1 MAEFTK
7 EQIKAIAFRDFIT
20 DLFTEAPMANNL
32 SDDKASNVKDKILDS
47 ESSGKGFRQEVN
59 AFVSNFSSLKDGIK
73 DTDGHRAIG
82 SHLAELDD
90 TSGLYK
96 LCSDYYSHTTRD
108 IDGPNKSTVQSDF
121 KEYFGKKGDFQ
132 SDLQNYR
139 EHKDE
144 IAGVSLKDVSISES
158 NMPDVEILEN
168 DEVPELTQEEIDAIN
183 ASLNENELEPEV
195 YDYNEYPEP
204 SFETQEIDI
213 ADIIESESKGNEIV
227 ISDNQETPAQDE
239 EPKTSI
245 AKIDNVFKGYE
256 KIEETVG
263 LTDEQSAIKS
273 DLEEIKGRIEG
284 NTYTTSDIEYA
295 NNVYRQ
301 PELTYNGLSVTDR
314 DVKTGTVSLDNG
326 EERKAII
333 QPIYDKNKETG
344 RFEAQGF
351 ICSFKPDD
359 TQTVKML
366 VGTDF
371 KVVAS
376 TNDQYTIRGIKID
389 DKINISS
396 RIDSGLLDR
405 YEAKTISVIS
415 RIENDVKGE
424 LAATQKAAPGL
435 NEDPIATKAKA
446 LSAQLEMMKEKVPG
460 STPNER
466 FTSSVERADQ
476 ISAVKQ
482 DVDAFKTDYADKK
495 EIIESVNAQIDNYK
509 EKIDSLSTE
518 VRPIENIGRGI
529 ERLEAK
535 LEQFGSSAVSSED
548 KEKIESA
555 LSGLS
560 ECKERLSVQSA
571 YIDEGKAAV
580 TYDVQKSWTEKESP
594 VSASE
599 LREAQN
605 ALNGREQ
612 GISYELNSKISA
624 ASDLITSLKE
634 QYPDIDK
641 ERMYIDKDNNMK
653 INVDADRKSD
663 EFKIGLRQDIKELRE
678 TNPNIGFKNGVDT
691 FNLHYP
697 QTVSNITINGEPF
710 IDRRVEY
717 MVKVSGDDGK
727 EQTEYRTAMIDRE
740 DQYGNHDYYDSN
752 GKLFCQ
758 VMNDADHPST
768 ANIGDQ
774 YVDNKHNIVDE
785 ASARNPDI
793 VTYTK
798 DCVDLKYDQAIARSQ
813 TECSFIGPALRDETR
828 TFDRSYERLDIM
840 SKAGVISQDKYDEL
854 KSKLD
859 TQSHPFR
866 VYAEQFSS
874 YENAVNA
881 AADKKDSMDSADK
894 IKTIHELDAQDTF
907 KDKSINEKIRY
918 FEIDK
923 DCTNNNGDKI
933 SVVEEIKELYD
944 NGTEKIE
951 AYSESSAITDSDK
964 DKIEKITE
972 QDFYKNEFEEAKKD
986 FQAYAGFDNRLNF
999 SYNSYHKFALDYYAF
1014 KSGSLVEGKEI
1025 TRSDIKKDVVMM
1037 VEDIQSGKLLVE
1049 MIGEKVL
1056 GDRTVIG
1063 EDGKAYTV
1071 DNDGNRTE
1079 VDPEKH
1085 KFYVQEFE
1093 KAQED
1098 YLHFEGKLDGKDEDK
1113 NSKDFNVWTDTKMP
1127 IALKETIGFDS
1138 LHKFNY
1144 YYYAYKSGAT
1154 IDGNPVSKETVIG
1167 SAFRLIDDIVN
1178 HPERLLIEAIVDKM
1192 ESGYDTDKKDIDKT
1206 DTGTTRLDRVEFE
1219 AVDITEITIPDEE
1232 TEPEIGTDVIEDDLI
1247 EETNDEITNPDDQT
1261 VNDTEISQN
1270 INPEISNTETN
1281 HTETNVHPDNYADS
1295 EHNLQIKE
1303 SVNSE
1308 ENIINI
1314 QINESSIE
1322 QQSVDFQQENTL
1334 PEQPEII
1341 EQRTDFDQVDLPDHN
1356 PDEPQLSKDNE
1367 EQNQINA
1374 DQPDQDNIAVKSQE
1388 YTEPEVVEQDTID
1401 EVSPNDNI
1409 EPESVQEEK
1418 ADDTASVIKSEEEMV
1433 VPDSEDVDDN
1443 DNDTEK
1449 NNAEKA
1455 GSVNVES
1462 KDKTP
1467 SDEEKSSDKKDV
1479 KEEIKEPISDDSF
1492 RSAVDTFLDLEP
1504 GTSNNAEEII
1514 SDYISYCDEQGC
1526 TKEETMDKISDAL
1539 VDKYQSDEVDQTKVE
1554 RLVDLENTTSE
1565 QIDDKYDSTSD
1576 TKEGFEDVMAEKID
1590 KSDVSDD
1597 VLEMREQSIEHTS
1610 ATETVTME
1618 DTNDRSLKDEAK
1630 ESLDTNKSFIDS
1642 FGSENFGQENLGDTI
1657 KSYIEDKIDDSLHSR
1672 PEINKVK
1679 AIKEICSS
1687 LADKLS
1693 TSDSPIANFLSSAF
1707 EAGEEVCSKVLDA
1720 LDNFNLGDLIDMLSG
1735 ASPEAVEA
1743 ASVETEFSTPSDI
1756 DYSAGLP
1763 EEMQGTDPNTYDY
1776 QQYYDANNIPD
1787 TYDSQQMDFNDQ
1799 NSMDIIDN
1807 QQEVTDD
1814 DITNVTD
1821 DSTQNITFN
1830 DQPDTNQYYDND
1842 TMEPLN
1848 DNDIDSMDE
1857 DVDEGEMEE
1866 AAEEAAAAIG

>member
-158 NMPDVEILEN
+158 NMPDMEILEN

-204 SFETQEIDI
+204 SFETQEIDV

-245 AKIDNVFKGYE
+245 AKIDNVIKGYE

-366 VGTDF
+366 VGADF

-758 VMNDADHPST
+758 VTNDADHPST

-785 ASARNPDI
+785 VSARNPDI
-793 VTYTK
+793 FTYTK
-798 DCVDLKYDQAIARSQ
+798 DCVDLKYEQAITRSQ
-813 TECSFIGPALRDETR
+813 TECSFLGPALRDETR
-828 TFDRSYERLDIM
+828 TFERSYERLDIM
-840 SKAGVISQDKYDEL
+840 VKAGVISQDKYDEL
-854 KSKLD
+854 KTKLD
-859 TQSHPFR
+859 TQSQPFR
-866 VYAEQFSS
+866 EYADQFSS

-907 KDKSINEKIRY
+907 KDKATNEKIRY

-923 DCTNNNGDKI
+923 DCTNSNGDKI

-951 AYSESSAITDSDK
+951 AYSESSTISDSDK

-972 QDFYKNEFEEAKKD
+972 QNFYKNEFEEAKKD

-1037 VEDIQSGKLLVE
+1037 LEDIQSGKLLVE

-1093 KAQED
+1093 KAQAD
-1098 YLHFEGKLDGKDEDK
+1098 YLRFEDKFDNKDDEKKGKDF
-1113 NSKDFNVWTDTKMP
+1113 SAWTDIKMP
-1127 IALKETIGFDS
+1127 VSLKETIGFDS

-1154 IDGNPVSKETVIG
+1154 IDGKLVSKETVIG
-1167 SAFRLIDDIVN
+1167 SAFRLVDDIIN
-1178 HPERLLIEAIVDKM
+1178 HPERLLVEAIVDKM

-1206 DTGTTRLDRVEFE
+1206 DTGTSRLDRVEFE
-1219 AVDITEITIPDEE
+1219 TVDLTEKTIPDEE
-1232 TEPEIGTDVIEDDLI
+1232 IESEIGNDEIEDVLL

-1261 VNDTEISQN
+1261 VNDTEISHN
-1270 INPEISNTETN
+1270 NNLEISNTETN
-1281 HTETNVHPDNYADS
+1281 HTETNVQPDNYADS

-1303 SVNSE
+1303 PVDSE
-1308 ENIINI
+1308 ENISNI

-1322 QQSVDFQQENTL
+1322 QEQPVDFQQENTF

-1341 EQRTDFDQVDLPDHN
+1341 EQNTDTYQVDLPDHN
-1356 PDEPQLSKDNE
+1356 PDNPEDIEVQG
-1367 EQNQINA
+1367 QIVT
-1374 DQPDQDNIAVKSQE
+1374 DKPDQDNIVVESQE
-1388 YTEPEVVEQDTID
+1388 FTEPEANEDITQDNNKEHETL
-1401 EVSPNDNI
+1401 
-1409 EPESVQEEK
+1409 QEEK
-1418 ADDTASVIKSEEEMV
+1418 SDDTAAVIKSEEEAF

-1443 DNDTEK
+1443 NDDTEK
-1449 NNAEKA
+1449 SNAEKA
-1455 GSVNVES
+1455 GSVNVDS
-1462 KDKTP
+1462 KGSTVT
-1467 SDEEKSSDKKDV
+1467 EEKSSDKKDI
-1479 KEEIKEPISDDSF
+1479 KEEIKVETSDDSF
-1492 RSAVDTFLDLEP
+1492 RSAIDTFLDVEP
-1504 GTSNNAEEII
+1504 GTPTNAEEII

-1526 TKEETMDKISDAL
+1526 TKEATMDKISDVL
-1539 VDKYQSDEVDQTKVE
+1539 VDKYQSDEVDQSKVE
-1554 RLVDLENTTSE
+1554 RLVDIEKTTSE
-1565 QIDDKYDSTSD
+1565 QIDDIYGSTSD
-1576 TKEGFEDVMAEKID
+1576 TEDAFEDVMSKKID
-1590 KSDVSDD
+1590 NSSISED
-1597 VLEMREQSIEHTS
+1597 VLDMREQAVDNSS
-1610 ATETVTME
+1610 STETVTIE
-1618 DTNDRSLKDEAK
+1618 ADGEKSVKDEAR

-1642 FGSENFGQENLGDTI
+1642 FGSENFGQESLGDKI
-1657 KSYIEDKIDDSLHSR
+1657 KSYIEDKIDDSLHNR

-1679 AIKEICSS
+1679 AIKEICSD

-1707 EAGEEVCSKVLDA
+1707 EAGEEVCSKVVNA

-1735 ASPEAVEA
+1735 TGPEAVETVG
-1743 ASVETEFSTPSDI
+1743 VETGFSTPNDI
-1756 DYSAGLP
+1756 DYSTELP
-1763 EEMQGTDPNTYDY
+1763 SEMQGTDQNTFDY
-1776 QQYYDANNIPD
+1776 QQYYDTNNIPD
-1787 TYDSQQMDFNDQ
+1787 TYDNKQMDFNDQ
-1799 NSMDIIDN
+1799 NSMDMIDN
-1807 QQEVTDD
+1807 QQEITDD
-1814 DITNVTD
+1814 TITNVTD
-1821 DSTQNITFN
+1821 DSPQNITFD

-1842 TMEPLN
+1842 TIEPLN
-1848 DNDIDSMDE
+1848 DDIDSMDTDVE
-1857 DVDEGEMEE
+1857 VDEGEMEE

>member
-20 DLFTEAPMANNL
+20 DFFTEAPMANNL
-32 SDDKASNVKDKILDS
+32 SDDKASDVKDKILDS

-73 DTDGHRAIG
+73 DTDGHRTIG

-245 AKIDNVFKGYE
+245 AKIDNVIKGYE

-351 ICSFKPDD
+351 VCSFKPDD

-366 VGTDF
+366 VGADF

-612 GISYELNSKISA
+612 GISYELNSKLSA

-758 VMNDADHPST
+758 VTNDADHPST

-785 ASARNPDI
+785 VSARNPDI

-859 TQSHPFR
+859 TQSQPFR
-866 VYAEQFSS
+866 EYADQFSS
-874 YENAVNA
+874 YEEAVKT
-881 AADKKDSMDSADK
+881 AADKNDSMDSSDK
-894 IKTIHELDAQDTF
+894 IKTIHELDTQDTF
-907 KDKSINEKIRY
+907 KDKAANEKIRY

-923 DCTNNNGDKI
+923 DCTNSNGDKV

-944 NGTEKIE
+944 NGAERIE
-951 AYSESSAITDSDK
+951 AYSESSTISESDK

-972 QDFYKNEFEEAKKD
+972 QNFY
-986 FQAYAGFDNRLNF
+986 
-999 SYNSYHKFALDYYAF
+999 
-1014 KSGSLVEGKEI
+1014 
-1025 TRSDIKKDVVMM
+1025 
-1037 VEDIQSGKLLVE
+1037 
-1049 MIGEKVL
+1049 
-1056 GDRTVIG
+1056 
-1063 EDGKAYTV
+1063 
-1071 DNDGNRTE
+1071 
-1079 VDPEKH
+1079 
-1085 KFYVQEFE
+1085 
-1093 KAQED
+1093 
-1098 YLHFEGKLDGKDEDK
+1098 
-1113 NSKDFNVWTDTKMP
+1113 
-1127 IALKETIGFDS
+1127 
-1138 LHKFNY
+1138 
-1144 YYYAYKSGAT
+1144 
-1154 IDGNPVSKETVIG
+1154 
-1167 SAFRLIDDIVN
+1167 
-1178 HPERLLIEAIVDKM
+1178 
-1192 ESGYDTDKKDIDKT
+1192 
-1206 DTGTTRLDRVEFE
+1206 
-1219 AVDITEITIPDEE
+1219 
-1232 TEPEIGTDVIEDDLI
+1232 
-1247 EETNDEITNPDDQT
+1247 
-1261 VNDTEISQN
+1261 
-1270 INPEISNTETN
+1270 
-1281 HTETNVHPDNYADS
+1281 
-1295 EHNLQIKE
+1295 
-1303 SVNSE
+1303 
-1308 ENIINI
+1308 
-1314 QINESSIE
+1314 
-1322 QQSVDFQQENTL
+1322 
-1334 PEQPEII
+1334 
-1341 EQRTDFDQVDLPDHN
+1341 
-1356 PDEPQLSKDNE
+1356 
-1367 EQNQINA
+1367 
-1374 DQPDQDNIAVKSQE
+1374 
-1388 YTEPEVVEQDTID
+1388 
-1401 EVSPNDNI
+1401 
-1409 EPESVQEEK
+1409 
-1418 ADDTASVIKSEEEMV
+1418 
-1433 VPDSEDVDDN
+1433 
-1443 DNDTEK
+1443 
-1449 NNAEKA
+1449 
-1455 GSVNVES
+1455 
-1462 KDKTP
+1462 
-1467 SDEEKSSDKKDV
+1467 
-1479 KEEIKEPISDDSF
+1479 
-1492 RSAVDTFLDLEP
+1492 
-1504 GTSNNAEEII
+1504 
-1514 SDYISYCDEQGC
+1514 
-1526 TKEETMDKISDAL
+1526 
-1539 VDKYQSDEVDQTKVE
+1539 
-1554 RLVDLENTTSE
+1554 
-1565 QIDDKYDSTSD
+1565 
-1576 TKEGFEDVMAEKID
+1576 
-1590 KSDVSDD
+1590 
-1597 VLEMREQSIEHTS
+1597 
-1610 ATETVTME
+1610 
-1618 DTNDRSLKDEAK
+1618 
-1630 ESLDTNKSFIDS
+1630 
-1642 FGSENFGQENLGDTI
+1642 
-1657 KSYIEDKIDDSLHSR
+1657 
-1672 PEINKVK
+1672 
-1679 AIKEICSS
+1679 
-1687 LADKLS
+1687 
-1693 TSDSPIANFLSSAF
+1693 
-1707 EAGEEVCSKVLDA
+1707 
-1720 LDNFNLGDLIDMLSG
+1720 
-1735 ASPEAVEA
+1735 
-1743 ASVETEFSTPSDI
+1743 
-1756 DYSAGLP
+1756 
-1763 EEMQGTDPNTYDY
+1763 
-1776 QQYYDANNIPD
+1776 
-1787 TYDSQQMDFNDQ
+1787 
-1799 NSMDIIDN
+1799 
-1807 QQEVTDD
+1807 
-1814 DITNVTD
+1814 
-1821 DSTQNITFN
+1821 
-1830 DQPDTNQYYDND
+1830 
-1842 TMEPLN
+1842 
-1848 DNDIDSMDE
+1848 
-1857 DVDEGEMEE
+1857 
-1866 AAEEAAAAIG
+1866 

>member
-20 DLFTEAPMANNL
+20 DFFTEAPMANNL
-32 SDDKASNVKDKILDS
+32 SDDKASDVKDKILDS

-73 DTDGHRAIG
+73 DTDGHRTIG

-132 SDLQNYR
+132 RDLQNYR

-144 IAGVSLKDVSISES
+144 IAGVSLRDESISES
-158 NMPDVEILEN
+158 NMTDVEILEN

-213 ADIIESESKGNEIV
+213 ADIIEPESEGNEIV

-245 AKIDNVFKGYE
+245 AKIDNVIKGYE

-284 NTYTTSDIEYA
+284 NTYTTSDIDYA

-333 QPIYDKNKETG
+333 QLIYDKNKETG

-351 ICSFKPDD
+351 VCSFKPDN

-366 VGTDF
+366 VGADF

-435 NEDPIATKAKA
+435 NEDSITSKTKE
-446 LSAQLEMMKEKVPG
+446 LSAQFETLKEKVPG
-460 STPNER
+460 STPDER

-476 ISAVKQ
+476 VSAVKQ

-509 EKIDSLSTE
+509 EKVDSLSTE

-529 ERLEAK
+529 ERLVAK
-535 LEQFGSSAVSSED
+535 LEQFGASDVPSEVKD
-548 KEKIESA
+548 KIEEA

-560 ECKERLSVQSA
+560 ECKERLSMQTA
-571 YIDEGKAAV
+571 YIKEGKAAA
-580 TYDVQKSWTEKESP
+580 TYDTQKAWTERESP

-605 ALNGREQ
+605 ALSGRDQ
-612 GISYELNSKISA
+612 GVSYQLNSKISA

-653 INVDADRKSD
+653 VNVDADKKSD

-678 TNPNIGFKNGVDT
+678 TNPNIGFRNGVDT
-691 FNLHYP
+691 FNSHYP

-710 IDRRVEY
+710 IDRRIEY

-758 VMNDADHPST
+758 VTNDADHPST
-768 ANIGDQ
+768 AIIGDQ

-785 ASARNPDI
+785 VSARNPDI

-798 DCVDLKYDQAIARSQ
+798 DCVDLKYDQAISRSQ
-813 TECSFIGPALRDETR
+813 TECNFIGPALRDETR

-881 AADKKDSMDSADK
+881 AADKKDSMDSVDK

-907 KDKSINEKIRY
+907 KDKATNEKIRY

-923 DCTNNNGDKI
+923 DCTSSNGDKI

-951 AYSESSAITDSDK
+951 AYSESSTISDSDK

-972 QDFYKNEFEEAKKD
+972 QNFYKNEFEEAKKD

-1037 VEDIQSGKLLVE
+1037 LEDIQSGKLLVE

-1093 KAQED
+1093 KAQAD
-1098 YLHFEGKLDGKDEDK
+1098 YLRFEGKFDNKDDEKKGKDF
-1113 NSKDFNVWTDTKMP
+1113 SAWTDIKMP
-1127 IALKETIGFDS
+1127 VSLKETIGFDS

-1154 IDGNPVSKETVIG
+1154 IDGKPVSKETVIG
-1167 SAFRLIDDIVN
+1167 SAFRLVDDIIN
-1178 HPERLLIEAIVDKM
+1178 HPERLLVEAIVDKM

-1206 DTGTTRLDRVEFE
+1206 DTGTSRLDRVEFE
-1219 AVDITEITIPDEE
+1219 TVDLTEKTIPDEE
-1232 TEPEIGTDVIEDDLI
+1232 IESEIGNDEIEDVLI

-1270 INPEISNTETN
+1270 NNLEISNTETN
-1281 HTETNVHPDNYADS
+1281 HTETIVQPDNYADS
-1295 EHNLQIKE
+1295 EHNLQSKE
-1303 SVNSE
+1303 PVDSE
-1308 ENIINI
+1308 ENISNI

-1322 QQSVDFQQENTL
+1322 QEQPVDFQQENTF

-1341 EQRTDFDQVDLPDHN
+1341 EQNTDTYQVDLPDHN
-1356 PDEPQLSKDNE
+1356 LDNPE
-1367 EQNQINA
+1367 DIEVQGQIVT
-1374 DQPDQDNIAVKSQE
+1374 DKPDQDNIVVESQE
-1388 YTEPEVVEQDTID
+1388 FTEPEANEDITQDNNKEHETL
-1401 EVSPNDNI
+1401 
-1409 EPESVQEEK
+1409 QEEK
-1418 ADDTASVIKSEEEMV
+1418 SDDTAAVIKSEEEAF

-1443 DNDTEK
+1443 DDDTEK
-1449 NNAEKA
+1449 SNAEKA
-1455 GSVNVES
+1455 GSVNVDS
-1462 KDKTP
+1462 KGSTVT
-1467 SDEEKSSDKKDV
+1467 EEKSSDKKDI
-1479 KEEIKEPISDDSF
+1479 KEEIKVETSDDSF
-1492 RSAVDTFLDLEP
+1492 RSAIDTFLDVEP
-1504 GTSNNAEEII
+1504 GTPTNAEEII

-1526 TKEETMDKISDAL
+1526 TKEETMDKISDVL
-1539 VDKYQSDEVDQTKVE
+1539 VDKYQSDEVDQSKVE
-1554 RLVDLENTTSE
+1554 RLVDIEKTTSE
-1565 QIDDKYDSTSD
+1565 QIDDIYGSTSD
-1576 TKEGFEDVMAEKID
+1576 TEDAFEDVMSKKID
-1590 KSDVSDD
+1590 NSSISED
-1597 VLEMREQSIEHTS
+1597 VLDMREQAVDNSS
-1610 ATETVTME
+1610 STETVTIE
-1618 DTNDRSLKDEAK
+1618 ADGEKSVKDEAR

-1642 FGSENFGQENLGDTI
+1642 FGSENFGQESLGDKI

-1866 AAEEAAAAIG
+1866 AAAAIG

>member
-7 EQIKAIAFRDFIT
+7 EQIKAIVFRDFIT
-20 DLFTEAPMANNL
+20 DLFTEAPMSNNL
-32 SDDKASNVKDKILDS
+32 SESKASDVKDRILDS

-59 AFVSNFSSLKDGIK
+59 AFVSNISSLKDGIK
-73 DTDGHRAIG
+73 DLDGHRTIG
-82 SHLAELDD
+82 SHISDLDD
-90 TSGLYK
+90 KSSLFK
-96 LCSDYYSHTTRD
+96 LCSDYYSHTTRG

-139 EHKDE
+139 EYKDE

-204 SFETQEIDI
+204 SYETQEIDI
-213 ADIIESESKGNEIV
+213 ADTIEPELEGNEIV

-245 AKIDNVFKGYE
+245 AKIENVIKGYA

-301 PELTYNGLSVTDR
+301 PELTYNGLAVTDR

-333 QPIYDKNKETG
+333 QPIYDKNKEIG

-351 ICSFKPDD
+351 VCSFKPDN

-424 LAATQKAAPGL
+424 LAATQNAASGL

-580 TYDVQKSWTEKESP
+580 TYDVQKSWTEKESL

-653 INVDADRKSD
+653 VNVDADKKSD
-663 EFKIGLRQDIKELRE
+663 EFKIGLRQYIKELRE
-678 TNPNIGFKNGVDT
+678 TNPNIGFRNGVDT
-691 FNLHYP
+691 FNSHYP

-710 IDRRVEY
+710 IDRRIEY

-758 VMNDADHPST
+758 VTNDADHPST

-785 ASARNPDI
+785 VSARNPDI
-793 VTYTK
+793 FTYTK
-798 DCVDLKYDQAIARSQ
+798 DCVDLKYEQAITRSQ
-813 TECSFIGPALRDETR
+813 TECSFLGPALRDETR
-828 TFDRSYERLDIM
+828 TFERSYERLDIM
-840 SKAGVISQDKYDEL
+840 VKAGVISQDKYDEL
-854 KSKLD
+854 KTKLD
-859 TQSHPFR
+859 TQSQPFR
-866 VYAEQFSS
+866 EYADQFSS

-894 IKTIHELDAQDTF
+894 IKTIHELDTQDTF
-907 KDKSINEKIRY
+907 KDKATNEKIRY

-923 DCTNNNGDKI
+923 DCTNSNGDKI

-951 AYSESSAITDSDK
+951 AYSESSTISDSDK

-972 QDFYKNEFEEAKKD
+972 QNFYKNEFEEAKKD

-1093 KAQED
+1093 KARAD
-1098 YLHFEGKLDGKDEDK
+1098 YLRFEGKFDNKDDEKKGKDF
-1113 NSKDFNVWTDTKMP
+1113 SAWTDIKMP
-1127 IALKETIGFDS
+1127 VSLKETIGFDS

-1144 YYYAYKSGAT
+1144 YYFAYKSGAT

-1167 SAFRLIDDIVN
+1167 SAFRLIDDIIN
-1178 HPERLLIEAIVDKM
+1178 HPERLLVEAIVDKM

-1206 DTGTTRLDRVEFE
+1206 DTGTSRLDRVEFE
-1219 AVDITEITIPDEE
+1219 TVNLTEKTIPDEE
-1232 TEPEIGTDVIEDDLI
+1232 IESEIGNDKIEDELI
-1247 EETNDEITNPDDQT
+1247 EETNEEITNPDDQT

-1270 INPEISNTETN
+1270 NNPEISNTETN
-1281 HTETNVHPDNYADS
+1281 HTETNVQPDNYADS

-1303 SVNSE
+1303 PVDSE
-1308 ENIINI
+1308 ENISNI

-1322 QQSVDFQQENTL
+1322 QEQPVDFQQENTF

-1341 EQRTDFDQVDLPDHN
+1341 EQNTDTYQVDLPDHN
-1356 PDEPQLSKDNE
+1356 PDNPEDIEVQG
-1367 EQNQINA
+1367 QIVT
-1374 DQPDQDNIAVKSQE
+1374 DQPDQDNIVVESQE
-1388 YTEPEVVEQDTID
+1388 FTEPEANEDITQDNNKEHETL
-1401 EVSPNDNI
+1401 
-1409 EPESVQEEK
+1409 QEEK
-1418 ADDTASVIKSEEEMV
+1418 TDDTAAVIKSEEEMV
-1433 VPDSEDVDDN
+1433 VPDNEDVDDN
-1443 DNDTEK
+1443 DEDTEK
-1449 NNAEKA
+1449 SNAEKA
-1455 GSVNVES
+1455 GSVNVDS
-1462 KDKTP
+1462 KGSTVT
-1467 SDEEKSSDKKDV
+1467 EEKSSDKKDI
-1479 KEEIKEPISDDSF
+1479 KEEIKVETSDDSF
-1492 RSAVDTFLDLEP
+1492 RSAIDTFLDVEP
-1504 GTSNNAEEII
+1504 GTPTNAEEII

-1526 TKEETMDKISDAL
+1526 TKEETMDKISDVL
-1539 VDKYQSDEVDQTKVE
+1539 VDKYQSDEVDQSKVE
-1554 RLVDLENTTSE
+1554 RLVDIEKTTSE
-1565 QIDDKYDSTSD
+1565 QIDDIYGSTSD
-1576 TKEGFEDVMAEKID
+1576 TEDTFEDVMSKKID
-1590 KSDVSDD
+1590 NSSISED
-1597 VLEMREQSIEHTS
+1597 VLDMREQAVDNSS
-1610 ATETVTME
+1610 STETVTIE
-1618 DTNDRSLKDEAK
+1618 ADGEKSVKDEAR

-1672 PEINKVK
+1672 PEMNKIK

-1687 LADKLS
+1687 IADNLS
-1693 TSDSPIANFLSSAF
+1693 TLDSPIANFLSSAF

-1720 LDNFNLGDLIDMLSG
+1720 LDNFNLGDLIDMLS
-1735 ASPEAVEA
+1735 ATSPEAVEA
-1743 ASVETEFSTPSDI
+1743 VGVETEFSTPSDI
-1756 DYSAGLP
+1756 DYSTDLP
-1763 EEMQGTDPNTYDY
+1763 EEMKGTDPNTYNY
-1776 QQYYDANNIPD
+1776 QQYYDTNNIPD
-1787 TYDSQQMDFNDQ
+1787 TYDSQQIDFNDQ

-1814 DITNVTD
+1814 TITNVTN
-1821 DSTQNITFN
+1821 DSTQNITFD

-1842 TMEPLN
+1842 NMEPLN
-1848 DNDIDSMDE
+1848 DNDIDSMDT

>member
-158 NMPDVEILEN
+158 NMPDMEILEN

-204 SFETQEIDI
+204 SFETQEIDV

-245 AKIDNVFKGYE
+245 AKIDNVIKGYE

-366 VGTDF
+366 VGADF

-785 ASARNPDI
+785 ASASNPDI

-964 DKIEKITE
+964 EKIEKITE

-1056 GDRTVIG
+1056 GDRTVFG

-1098 YLHFEGKLDGKDEDK
+1098 YLRFEGKLDGKDEDK

-1167 SAFRLIDDIVN
+1167 SAFRLVDDIIN
-1178 HPERLLIEAIVDKM
+1178 HPERLLVEAIVDKM

-1206 DTGTTRLDRVEFE
+1206 DTGTSRLDRVEFE
-1219 AVDITEITIPDEE
+1219 TVDLTEKTIPDEE
-1232 TEPEIGTDVIEDDLI
+1232 IESEIGNDEIEDVLL

-1261 VNDTEISQN
+1261 VNDTEISHN
-1270 INPEISNTETN
+1270 NNLEISNTETN
-1281 HTETNVHPDNYADS
+1281 HTETNVQPDNYADS

-1303 SVNSE
+1303 PVDSE
-1308 ENIINI
+1308 ENISNI

-1322 QQSVDFQQENTL
+1322 QEQPVDFQQENTF

-1341 EQRTDFDQVDLPDHN
+1341 EQNTDTYQVDLPDHN
-1356 PDEPQLSKDNE
+1356 PDNPEDIEVQG
-1367 EQNQINA
+1367 QIVT
-1374 DQPDQDNIAVKSQE
+1374 DKPDQDNIVVESQE
-1388 YTEPEVVEQDTID
+1388 FTEPEANEDITQDNNKEHETL
-1401 EVSPNDNI
+1401 
-1409 EPESVQEEK
+1409 QEEK
-1418 ADDTASVIKSEEEMV
+1418 SDDTAAVIKSEEEAF

-1443 DNDTEK
+1443 NDDTEK
-1449 NNAEKA
+1449 SNAEKA
-1455 GSVNVES
+1455 GSVNVDS
-1462 KDKTP
+1462 KGSTVT
-1467 SDEEKSSDKKDV
+1467 EEKSSDKKDI
-1479 KEEIKEPISDDSF
+1479 KEEIKVETSDDSF
-1492 RSAVDTFLDLEP
+1492 RSAIDTFLDVEP
-1504 GTSNNAEEII
+1504 GTPTNAEEII

-1526 TKEETMDKISDAL
+1526 TKEATMDKISDVL
-1539 VDKYQSDEVDQTKVE
+1539 VDKYQSDEVDQSKVE
-1554 RLVDLENTTSE
+1554 RLVDIEKTTSE
-1565 QIDDKYDSTSD
+1565 QIDDIYGSTSD
-1576 TKEGFEDVMAEKID
+1576 TEDAFEDVMSKKID
-1590 KSDVSDD
+1590 NSSISED
-1597 VLEMREQSIEHTS
+1597 VLDMREQAVDNSS
-1610 ATETVTME
+1610 STETVTIE
-1618 DTNDRSLKDEAK
+1618 ADGEKSVKDEAR

-1642 FGSENFGQENLGDTI
+1642 FGSENFGQESLGDKI
-1657 KSYIEDKIDDSLHSR
+1657 KSYIEDKIDDSLHNR

-1679 AIKEICSS
+1679 AIKEICSD

-1707 EAGEEVCSKVLDA
+1707 EAGEEVCSKVVNA

-1735 ASPEAVEA
+1735 TGPEAVETVG
-1743 ASVETEFSTPSDI
+1743 VETGFSTPNDI
-1756 DYSAGLP
+1756 DYSTELP
-1763 EEMQGTDPNTYDY
+1763 SEMQGTDQNTFDY
-1776 QQYYDANNIPD
+1776 QQYYDTNNIPD
-1787 TYDSQQMDFNDQ
+1787 TYDNKQMDFNDQ
-1799 NSMDIIDN
+1799 NSMDMIDN
-1807 QQEVTDD
+1807 QQEITDD
-1814 DITNVTD
+1814 TITNVTD
-1821 DSTQNITFN
+1821 DSPQNITFD

-1842 TMEPLN
+1842 TIEPLN
-1848 DNDIDSMDE
+1848 DDIDSMDTDVE
-1857 DVDEGEMEE
+1857 VDEGEMEE

>member
-20 DLFTEAPMANNL
+20 DFFTEAPMANNL
-32 SDDKASNVKDKILDS
+32 SDDKASDVKDKILDS

-73 DTDGHRAIG
+73 DTDGHRTIG

-132 SDLQNYR
+132 RDLQNYR

-144 IAGVSLKDVSISES
+144 IAGVSLRDVSISES
-158 NMPDVEILEN
+158 NMTDVEILEN

-195 YDYNEYPEP
+195 YDYNEYPES

-213 ADIIESESKGNEIV
+213 ADIIEPESEGNEIV

-245 AKIDNVFKGYE
+245 AKIDNVIKGYE
-256 KIEETVG
+256 KMEETVG

-366 VGTDF
+366 VGADF

-1056 GDRTVIG
+1056 GDRTVFG

-1093 KAQED
+1093 KAQAD
-1098 YLHFEGKLDGKDEDK
+1098 YLRFEDKFDNKDDEKKGKDF
-1113 NSKDFNVWTDTKMP
+1113 SAWTDIKMP
-1127 IALKETIGFDS
+1127 VSLKETIGFDS

-1154 IDGNPVSKETVIG
+1154 IDGKLVSKETVIG
-1167 SAFRLIDDIVN
+1167 SAFRLVDDIIN
-1178 HPERLLIEAIVDKM
+1178 HPERLLVEAIVDKM

-1206 DTGTTRLDRVEFE
+1206 DTGTSRLDRVEFE
-1219 AVDITEITIPDEE
+1219 TVDLTEKTIPDEE
-1232 TEPEIGTDVIEDDLI
+1232 IESEIGNDEIEDVLI

-1261 VNDTEISQN
+1261 VNDTEISHN
-1270 INPEISNTETN
+1270 NNLEISNTETN
-1281 HTETNVHPDNYADS
+1281 HTETNVQPDNYADS

-1303 SVNSE
+1303 PVDSE
-1308 ENIINI
+1308 ENISNI

-1322 QQSVDFQQENTL
+1322 QEQPVDFQQENTF

-1341 EQRTDFDQVDLPDHN
+1341 EQNTDTYQVDLPDHN
-1356 PDEPQLSKDNE
+1356 PDNPEDIEVQG
-1367 EQNQINA
+1367 QIVT
-1374 DQPDQDNIAVKSQE
+1374 DQPDQDNIVVESQE
-1388 YTEPEVVEQDTID
+1388 FTEPEANEDITQDNNKEHETL
-1401 EVSPNDNI
+1401 
-1409 EPESVQEEK
+1409 QEEK
-1418 ADDTASVIKSEEEMV
+1418 TDDTAAVIKSEEEAF

-1443 DNDTEK
+1443 DDDTEK
-1449 NNAEKA
+1449 SNAEKA
-1455 GSVNVES
+1455 GSVNVDS
-1462 KDKTP
+1462 KGSTVT
-1467 SDEEKSSDKKDV
+1467 EEKSSDKKDI
-1479 KEEIKEPISDDSF
+1479 KEEIKVETSDDSF
-1492 RSAVDTFLDLEP
+1492 RSAIDTYLDLES
-1504 GTSNNAEEII
+1504 GTPNNAEEII

-1526 TKEETMDKISDAL
+1526 TKEETMDKISDVL
-1539 VDKYQSDEVDQTKVE
+1539 VDKYQSDEVDQSKVE
-1554 RLVDLENTTSE
+1554 RLVDIEKTTSE
-1565 QIDDKYDSTSD
+1565 QIDDIYGNTSD
-1576 TKEGFEDVMAEKID
+1576 TEDTFEDVMSKKID
-1590 KSDVSDD
+1590 NSSISDD
-1597 VLEMREQSIEHTS
+1597 VLDMREQAVDNSS
-1610 ATETVTME
+1610 STETVTIE
-1618 DTNDRSLKDEAK
+1618 ADGEKSVKDEVR

-1642 FGSENFGQENLGDTI
+1642 FGSENFGQESLGDKI
-1657 KSYIEDKIDDSLHSR
+1657 KSYIENKIDDSLHNR

-1679 AIKEICSS
+1679 AIKEICSDF
-1687 LADKLS
+1687 AEKLS

-1720 LDNFNLGDLIDMLSG
+1720 LDNYNLGDLIDMLSG
-1735 ASPEAVEA
+1735 SGPEAVETVG
-1743 ASVETEFSTPSDI
+1743 VETGFSTPIDI
-1756 DYSAGLP
+1756 DYSTELP
-1763 EEMQGTDPNTYDY
+1763 AEMQGTDQNTFDY
-1776 QQYYDANNIPD
+1776 QQYYDTNNIPD
-1787 TYDSQQMDFNDQ
+1787 TYDNKQMDFNDQ
-1799 NSMDIIDN
+1799 NSMDMIDN
-1807 QQEVTDD
+1807 QQEITDD
-1814 DITNVTD
+1814 TITNVTD
-1821 DSTQNITFN
+1821 DSPQNITFD

-1842 TMEPLN
+1842 AIEPLN
-1848 DNDIDSMDE
+1848 DDIDSMDTDVE
-1857 DVDEGEMEE
+1857 VDEGEMEE
-1866 AAEEAAAAIG
+1866 AAEEEAAAIG